1 MAVYSVAAAEA
12 RGGWRLTAEALVA
25 KLTRRLGG
33 LLLILL
39 LCFLSIYPLAMLFY
53 GSVHSTPPG
62 APGVFNLDGYREM
75 LTTENLV
82 ILANTAGIALITTT
96 LSLSLAI
103 FMAWIVSR
111 TDTPGRRQFE
121 VLITLPFFIPPILTA
136 MAWGMLG
143 NSKQGAINLVFQWL
157 TGTNWSPI
165 EVYSY
170 AGIIWHLMQY
180 ATPFLFLLVV
190 DAFRAMDPALE
201 EAASMAG
208 ASRWRVFRNTTLVL
222 MLPVLSSAFV
232 LSFIRGIEAFESAL
246 FFGTPANIKVITTTI
261 YDSITQRAV
270 PEYQYAT
277 SLAFSIMTLMFFL
290 IIVQWHVL
298 RGKSFQTVTGKGY
311 QPRVIPLG
319 RWRWA
324 TFGFLSLFFVV
335 TTILPVSQLAIGS
348 FFKFMGFYKLNM
360 LTLEHYWNV
369 WNHGELW
376 RSVRNT
382 MLLGLIGASTTMV
395 LGTVVAY
402 VTVRTRWRQRKL
414 VEGLAWL
421 PWMMPG
427 VVMGV
432 GLLWAFAFL
441 PNSVPL
447 YGTIWALLVAYLAL
461 GMPLATR
468 IMSGSYAQL
477 AYDLEECSRVHGASF
492 LQTML
497 RILVALSW
505 PAFAVGWVLTFFGI
519 LRELSASILLYSVG
533 SEVLSV
539 ELYKL
544 WTNGQP
550 EEVSVV
556 GLLLVLLVILF
567 RWVQIRFL
575 NRQISAIST

>member
-1 MAVYSVAAAEA
+1 MAVTTAGSAIARSHARIGADAMLARLAHWGTVAALV
-12 RGGWRLTAEALVA
+12 LTLS
-25 KLTRRLGG
+25 
-33 LLLILL
+33 
-39 LCFLSIYPLAMLFY
+39 FLSLYPLAMLFY

-62 APGVFNLDGYREM
+62 EPGVFNLHGYREM
-75 LTTENLV
+75 ATFENFA
-82 ILANTAGIALITTT
+82 ILANTVSIALITTT
-96 LSLSLAI
+96 VSIGLAI
-103 FMAWIVSR
+103 FMAWIVAR
-111 TDTPGRRQFE
+111 TDTPYRRQFE
-121 VLITLPFFIPPILTA
+121 VLVTLPFFIPPILTA

-143 NSKQGAINLVFQWL
+143 NEKQGAINLILQWI
-157 TGTNWSPI
+157 TGTTWAPVD
-165 EVYSY
+165 VYSY
-170 AGIIWHLMQY
+170 WGVIWHLMQY
-180 ATPFLFLLVV
+180 ATPFLFLLMV

-208 ASRWRVFRNTTLVL
+208 ASRWRVFRSTTLVL

-246 FFGTPANIKVITTTI
+246 FFGTPAGVKVITTTI
-261 YDSITQRAV
+261 YDSITQRAQ

-277 SLAFSIMTLMFFL
+277 SLAFSIMALMFLL
-290 IIVQWHVL
+290 IIIQWHVL
-298 RGKSFQTVTGKGY
+298 RGRSFQTVTGKGY
-311 QPRVIPLG
+311 QPRVIALG
-319 RWRWA
+319 RWKWA
-324 TFGFLSLFFVV
+324 TFGFLCLFFVV
-335 TTILPVSQLAIGS
+335 TTVLPVSQLFAGS

-360 LTLEHYWNV
+360 LTLEHYTNV

-376 RSVRNT
+376 RSIRNT
-382 MLLGLIGASTTMV
+382 LLLGLVGATVTMI

-402 VTVRTRWRQRKL
+402 VTVRTRWKQRKL
-414 VEGLAWL
+414 IEGLAWL

-441 PNSVPL
+441 PRGIPI
-447 YGTIWALLVAYLAL
+447 YGTIWALLFAYLAL
-461 GMPLATR
+461 GLPLSTR

-492 LQTML
+492 WQTMV
-497 RILVALSW
+497 RIRVALSW
-505 PAFAVGWVLTFFGI
+505 PSFAVGWVLTFFGI

-556 GLLLVLLVILF
+556 GLMLVLLVIFF

-575 NRQISAIST
+575 NRQISAI

>member
-1 MAVYSVAAAEA
+1 MQAALA
-12 RGGWRLTAEALVA
+12 RLSRHFTIGM
-25 KLTRRLGG
+25 
-33 LLLILL
+33 LILL
-39 LCFLSIYPLAMLFY
+39 LAFLSLYPLGMLFY

-62 APGVFNLDGYREM
+62 EPGVFNLTGYREM
-75 LTTENLV
+75 ATWENFR
-82 ILANTAGIALITTT
+82 ILANTTGIAFINT
-96 LSLSLAI
+96 SLSMVTAI
-103 FMAWIVSR
+103 FMAWLVAR
-111 TDTPGRRQFE
+111 TDTPGSRKFE
-121 VLITLPFFIPPILTA
+121 VLLTLPFFIPPILTA

-143 NSKQGAINLVFQWL
+143 NEKQGALNLLFQWI
-157 TGTNWSPI
+157 TGTTYSPLN
-165 EVYSY
+165 VYSY
-170 AGIIWHLMQY
+170 GGVIWHMSQY
-180 ATPFLFLLVV
+180 SITFLFLLTV
-190 DAFRAMDPALE
+190 DAFRAMDPSLE
-201 EAASMAG
+201 EAASMSG
-208 ASRWRVFRNTTLVL
+208 ASRWTVFRKTTLTL
-222 MLPVLSSAFV
+222 MMPVLSSAFV

-246 FFGTPANIKVITTTI
+246 FFGTPAGIKVITTTI
-261 YDSITQRAV
+261 YDSITQRAT

-277 SLAFSIMTLMFFL
+277 SLAFSVMGLMFFL
-290 IIVQWHVL
+290 IIVQWHIL
-298 RGKSFQTVTGKGY
+298 RGKSYQTVTGKGY
-311 QPRVIPLG
+311 QPRVIKLG
-319 RWRWA
+319 KWKWA
-324 TFGFLSLFFVV
+324 AFGFLALFFFI
-335 TTILPVSQLAIGS
+335 TTILPVGQLALGS

-360 LTLEHYWNV
+360 LTLEHYENV

-376 RSVRNT
+376 RSIYNT
-382 MLLGLIGASTTMV
+382 LLLGLVGATTTMA

-402 VTVRTRWRQRKL
+402 VTIRTKLRGRKL
-414 VEGLAWL
+414 IEGLAWL

-441 PNSVPL
+441 PRSIPL

-461 GMPLATR
+461 GLPLSTR

-477 AYDLEECSRVHGASF
+477 SYDLEECSRVHGASF

-556 GLLLVLLVILF
+556 GLMLVLLVIVF

-575 NRQISAIST
+575 NSRISAI

>member
-1 MAVYSVAAAEA
+1 MAVSSVASVGE
-12 RGGWRLTAEALVA
+12 RGERRLANEALLA
-25 KLTRRLGG
+25 RLTRRLGG
-33 LLLILL
+33 LALILL
-39 LCFLSIYPLAMLFY
+39 LSFLSIYPLAMLFY
-53 GSVHSTPPG
+53 GSIHSTPPG
-62 APGVFNLDGYREM
+62 EPGEFNLDGYRAM
-75 LTTENLV
+75 ATVENVV

-96 LSLSLAI
+96 VSLSLAI

-111 TDTPGRRQFE
+111 TDTPYRRQFE

-143 NSKQGAINLVFQWL
+143 NSKQGALNLIFQWV
-157 TGTNWSPI
+157 TGSTWSPI

-170 AGIIWHLMQY
+170 GGIIWHLMQY

-201 EAASMAG
+201 EAASMSG
-208 ASRWRVFRNTTLVL
+208 ASRWRVFRTTTLVL

-261 YDSITQRAV
+261 YDSITQRAT

-298 RGKSFQTVTGKGY
+298 RGKSYQTVTGKGY
-311 QPRVIPLG
+311 QPRVMRLG

-324 TFGFLSLFFVV
+324 TFGFLCLFFFV

-348 FFKFMGFYKLNM
+348 FFKFMGFYKLDM
-360 LTLEHYWNV
+360 LTLEHYVNV

-376 RSVRNT
+376 RSISNT
-382 MLLGLIGASTTMV
+382 LILGLIGATTTMA
-395 LGTVVAY
+395 LGTIVAY
-402 VTVRTRWRQRKL
+402 VTVRSRWRHRKL

-556 GLLLVLLVILF
+556 GLMLVLLVILF

-575 NRQISAIST
+575 NRQISAISA